1 MAVDLSEYKE
11 AIANA
16 YEGRAVRD
24 AIVAMVQAVEDAIN
38 AGGGSE
44 LDTRVTELEQ
54 EAERLDQFQSTLLL
68 RIDTNNASINSIE
81 RALYGESGSGGLRSQ
96 IYELNDRV
104 TALEGGSTHE
114 NDT

>member
-38 AGGGSE
+38 AGSSSGGSDVSE
-44 LDTRVTELEQ
+44 LNTRVT
-54 EAERLDQFQSTLLL
+54 AP
-68 RIDTNNASINSIE
+68 
-81 RALYGESGSGGLRSQ
+81 
-96 IYELNDRV
+96 
-104 TALEGGSTHE
+104 EGGGNS
-114 NDT
+114 

>member
-24 AIVAMVQAVEDAIN
+24 AIVAMVQAVEDALN
-38 AGGGSE
+38 TGSVSSLE
-44 LDTRVTELEQ
+44 SRVTTLENHDERNDQRYELVSEKITRLDNSVYGIDEEDGLEYDVESLDT
-54 EAERLDQFQSTLLL
+54 
-68 RIDTNNASINSIE
+68 
-81 RALYGESGSGGLRSQ
+81 
-96 IYELNDRV
+96 RV
-104 TALEGGSTHE
+104 TALEGGGTNE

>member
-24 AIVAMVQAVEDAIN
+24 AIVAMVQAVEDALN
-38 AGGGSE
+38 TGSVSSLE
-44 LDTRVTELEQ
+44 SRVTTLENHDERNDQRYELVSEKITRLDNSVYGIDEEDGLEYDVESLDT
-54 EAERLDQFQSTLLL
+54 
-68 RIDTNNASINSIE
+68 
-81 RALYGESGSGGLRSQ
+81 
-96 IYELNDRV
+96 RV
-104 TALEGGSTHE
+104 TALEGGSTNE

>member
-38 AGGGSE
+38 TGGSSE
-44 LDTRVTELEQ
+44 LDTRVEELESH
-54 EAERLDQFQSTLLL
+54 EAVIQERL
-68 RIDTNNASINSIE
+68 TNVIEKATYIE
-81 RALYGESGSGGLRSQ
+81 RALFEPYGGIAEHVDNL
-96 IYELNDRV
+96 EDRV
-104 TALEGGSTHE
+104 TALEGGSTNE

>member
-38 AGGGSE
+38 TGGSSE
-44 LDTRVTELEQ
+44 LDTRVEELESH
-54 EAERLDQFQSTLLL
+54 EAVIQERL
-68 RIDTNNASINSIE
+68 TNVIEKATYIE
-81 RALYGESGSGGLRSQ
+81 RSLFERGGITDHIDDL
-96 IYELNDRV
+96 EDRV
-104 TALEGGSTHE
+104 TALEGGSTNE

>member
-1 MAVDLSEYKE
+1 MAADLQPYKE

-38 AGGGSE
+38 AGGGSGSSE
-44 LDTRVTELEQ
+44 LETRLSSLEGIVNGDGGLVTRVTYLENCESQFRDAIDEL
-54 EAERLDQFQSTLLL
+54 D
-68 RIDTNNASINSIE
+68 
-81 RALYGESGSGGLRSQ
+81 
-96 IYELNDRV
+96 DRV
-104 TALEGGSTHE
+104 TALEGGSTNE